1 MTSRMLVPLV
11 LGLVVAACGR
21 ETPPPVADALPAGTV
36 VLTPARLKAAK
47 LRTDTVRLEDVF
59 LPLRVPATVETP
71 ELATARVGSIVEG
84 RVDEVLVIPGD
95 RVARGAALLLIHS
108 HELATAHRDLAA
120 AEAELGAVQSA
131 YDRSARL
138 LADEA
143 VAKEEVER
151 RAAQLA
157 TAKAEFRRAQEII
170 GHLSPSPQGDVTV
183 RAPRAGVV
191 FDVHV
196 RAGEAVTP
204 GTALV
209 ALGDPSQLWATGF
222 IPENAAI
229 AVTPGSRVAVVMD
242 ALPGDTMMARVVRAG
257 GRVDPV
263 RRAVEVR
270 VALERVPPGLR
281 PGMFAS
287 LVLPSGA
294 RAARV
299 VLPEASVQRM
309 ADGDVVFVQETPG
322 RFRARPVKAQP
333 LGDGRVAVEGLS
345 AGTVVVTEGAY
356 FVRAALEGVPDEE
369 A

>member
-1 MTSRMLVPLV
+1 MTARLFAPLAMTLALV
-11 LGLVVAACGR
+11 ACGK
-21 ETPPPVADALPAGTV
+21 EAPPPVAETLPAGTV
-36 VLTPARLKAAK
+36 VLTPARLRTAK
-47 LRTDTVRLEDVF
+47 LRTDTVRLESVF
-59 LPLRVPATVETP
+59 LPLRIPATVETP

-95 RVARGAALLLIHS
+95 RVPRGAPLLLIHS
-108 HELATAHRDLAA
+108 HELATAHRDFSA
-120 AEAELGAVQSA
+120 AEAELSAMQAA

-151 RAAQLA
+151 RAALLA
-157 TAKAEFRRAQEII
+157 TAKAEYRRAQEII
-170 GHLSPSPQGDVTV
+170 DHLSPSPEGDVTV

-209 ALGDPSQLWATGF
+209 ELGDPTQLWATGF
-222 IPENAAI
+222 VPENAAI

-242 ALPGDTMMARVVRAG
+242 ALPGDTMMAKVVRAG
-257 GRVDPV
+257 GRVDSL

-270 VALERVPPGLR
+270 VALDRVPAGVR

-294 RAARV
+294 RAERV
-299 VLPEASVQRM
+299 VLPEAAVQRM

-322 RFRARPVKAQP
+322 RFRARPVMAQS

-356 FVRAALEGVPDEE
+356 FVRAALEGVPGEE

>member
-1 MTSRMLVPLV
+1 MIIRILVPFV
-11 LGLVVAACGR
+11 FGLVVAACGR
-21 ETPPPVADALPAGTV
+21 ESPPPVADALPAGTV

-71 ELATARVGSIVEG
+71 ELATSRVGSIVEG

-95 RVARGAALLLIHS
+95 RVPRGAALLLIHS
-108 HELATAHRDLAA
+108 HELATAHRDFAA
-120 AEAELGAVQSA
+120 AQAELGAVQSA

-183 RAPRAGVV
+183 RAPRAGA
-191 FDVHV
+191 H
-196 RAGEAVTP
+196 

-222 IPENAAI
+222 VPENAAI

-242 ALPGDTMMARVVRAG
+242 ALPGDTIMAMVVRAG
-257 GRVDPV
+257 GRVDPI

-322 RFRARPVKAQP
+322 RFRARPVKAEP